1 MAHRLLP
8 AVRYIRSISLSPPAL
23 GTGGQQEVSVR
34 RRSKSWASPLAGAL
48 AVVLGLMFA
57 APPASMA
64 ASAEPMSP
72 PARQSLA
79 AATTAKL
86 ATLPAPRAFLRAQA
100 APAPATAGTD
110 APKSFFR
117 TPTGIAAVVLM
128 VAGAAYVAISIP
140 KDNEKVHS
148 PIR

>member
-1 MAHRLLP
+1 M
-8 AVRYIRSISLSPPAL
+8 
-23 GTGGQQEVSVR
+23 
-34 RRSKSWASPLAGAL
+34 
-48 AVVLGLMFA
+48 GLMFA

-64 ASAEPMSP
+64 ASAQTQSP
-72 PARQSLA
+72 APRQSLA
-79 AATTAKL
+79 AATAAKL
-86 ATLPAPRAFLRAQA
+86 AALPAPRAFLRAQA

-110 APKSFFR
+110 TPKSFFR
-117 TPTGIAAVVLM
+117 TPTGIAAAVLM